1 MTELPPPTPP
11 SPHKRWFTRPRYII
25 PIAILV
31 VIVAASAGG
40 SSKKAKT
47 VATTA
52 TSTSSVRAVAPAT
65 TGAPATTAATSPP
78 TTKPAGN
85 PTGSD
90 GSFKFT
96 VTSQQCGQTTIGTDP
111 LTTTAPAGT
120 QWCVYGLNVANVKSS
135 AQTFGASNQN
145 AIDASNKQLSV
156 DDTAVA
162 YEPNGAAAAFST
174 VNPGVSID
182 VQIPF
187 QLAAGDTI
195 KQLVLHDSAFSGGVK
210 VNVG

>member
-1 MTELPPPTPP
+1 MRDSRIQKSGVSL
-11 SPHKRWFTRPRYII
+11 
-25 PIAILV
+25 AVV
-31 VIVAASAGG
+31 VIAGLTMAACGSG
-40 SSKKAKT
+40 SSAKS
-47 VATTA
+47 ATPA
-52 TSTSSVRAVAPAT
+52 TSTTAVP
-65 TGAPATTAATSPP
+65 GATAATSPP
-78 TTKPAGN
+78 TTKAAGN

-111 LTTTAPAGT
+111 LTTTAPSGT
-120 QWCVYGLNVANVKSS
+120 QWCVYGLNVANVKGS
-135 AQTFGASNQN
+135 AQTFGASNQK

-156 DDTAVA
+156 DDTAVI
-162 YEPNGAAAAFST
+162 YEPGGAASAFST

-187 QLAAGDTI
+187 QLATGDSI
-195 KQLVLHDSAFSGGVK
+195 KTLVLHDSAFSGGVK